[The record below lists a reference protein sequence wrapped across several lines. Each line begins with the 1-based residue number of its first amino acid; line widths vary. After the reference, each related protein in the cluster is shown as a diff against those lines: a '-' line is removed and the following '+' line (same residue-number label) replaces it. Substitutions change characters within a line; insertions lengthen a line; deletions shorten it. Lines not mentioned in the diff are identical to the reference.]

1 MRVIVIGAGF
11 VGKPLCELMEGA
23 GHHVVR
29 VTRNGA
35 DSSVACDVSNLESLT
50 MLREGKG
57 AADIVI
63 HCASSGGIGTDRA
76 IRYQQVYVDGCNN
89 IIETFPDSRFVFVS
103 SSSVYGQRD
112 GSVVDEE
119 SIAEPLSVTSQLLLR
134 AESITFEFGGSV
146 ARLAGIYGPGRSY
159 LLKKY
164 IEKNA
169 QIDGNEPDS
178 DGRWINQIHRDDAA
192 SALAHM
198 VEKSEMN
205 GIYNVCD
212 DTPML
217 QRACYEEFDRR
228 FKHGLPEVK
237 PAIESKARGWTHKRV
252 SNSKLKETGWVPK
265 YPSYFDALDKDNELL
280 SSIIGV

>member
-11 VGKPLCELMEGA
+11 VGNSLCDFMEGA
-23 GHHVVR
+23 GHNVVR
-29 VTRNGA
+29 VTRNGT
-35 DSSVACDVSNLESLT
+35 DSSTTCDVSNLESLT
-50 MLREGKG
+50 LLREGKG
-57 AADIVI
+57 TADIVI
-63 HCASSGGIGTDRA
+63 HCASSGGRGTDRA
-76 IRYQQVYVDGCNN
+76 IRYQQVYVDGCSN

-103 SSSVYGQRD
+103 SSSVYAQKD

-119 SIAEPLSVTSQLLLR
+119 SIAEPLSVTSQLLLQ
-134 AESITFEFGGSV
+134 AESITSKFGGSV

-159 LLKKY
+159 LLKRY
-164 IEKNA
+164 IERNA
-169 QIDGNEPDS
+169 QIDGTGPES

-212 DTPML
+212 NAPML

-228 FKHGLPEVK
+228 FKHGVPKVK
-237 PAIESKARGWTHKRV
+237 PAIEGRARGWTHKRV

-280 SSIIGV
+280 SSIIGT

>member
-11 VGKPLCELMEGA
+11 VGNSLCDLMEVA
-23 GHHVVR
+23 GHNVIS
-29 VTRNGA
+29 VTKNET
-35 DSSVACDVSNLESLT
+35 DSSTACDVSSLESLT
-50 MLREGKG
+50 LLREEKG
-57 AADIVI
+57 TADIVI
-63 HCASSGGIGTDRA
+63 HCASSGGRGAD
-76 IRYQQVYVDGCNN
+76 

-103 SSSVYGQRD
+103 SSSVYAQRD

-119 SIAEPLSVTSQLLLR
+119 SIAKPLSVTSQLLLQ
-134 AESITFEFGGSV
+134 AESITSEFGGSV

-159 LLKKY
+159 LLKRY
-164 IEKNA
+164 IERNA
-169 QIDGNEPDS
+169 QIDGTGPES

-212 DTPML
+212 DMPML

-228 FKHGLPEVK
+228 FKHGVPEVK
-237 PAIESKARGWTHKRV
+237 LAIESKARGWTHKKV

-265 YPSYFDALDKDNELL
+265 YPSYFDALDKDTELL
-280 SSIIGV
+280 SSIIGT